1 MRTVLLAAMLGCL
14 VSCAGAPRAARAPLA
29 SSAGVRDGA
38 AFAAWEAR
46 WLADLGAT
54 DPRIAMRLPV
64 RPGAEALERVAVEA
78 VVQGDKDLG
87 VLGGAINPF
96 SFTARARRLR
106 ALREELDRLPDD
118 GLAASRDERGLLAR
132 LLDGEDL
139 RIVSEAASPES
150 ASERVRAI
158 VAGWGHPASPREVDE
173 REHEA
178 EHGLRAVLEDVT
190 AGKLQGPRV
199 TELEDALDPLE
210 RLAPAEGYPE
220 TTRLLTSLRVELG
233 RLHPQAPAWPTPPPL
248 AIRLD
253 VYLGFRQDAH
263 ALRARLEV
271 EEASLRSDAK
281 ARLAGMPEQA
291 VSEVLAPAAAH
302 VAAES
307 TCGTPPGASLV
318 RAMIPPPERALVCDA
333 LRLVA
338 DAASPTDELIATV
351 ALHDDVAIALWA
363 IELDRGA
370 TDLEATRLAHPL
382 MASVSSNRQDR
393 LLRGALATPARAIAA
408 GLAAAL
414 LDSGGPAGRRLRASR
429 WLAFGDAPFDVVTDY
444 LGRAG
449 Q

>member
-1 MRTVLLAAMLGCL
+1 MSRAHGALGGDARLSRL
-14 VSCAGAPRAARAPLA
+14 VRGGPRAARAPLA

-87 VLGGAINPF
+87 GLGGATIRSRSPRAHGAC
-96 SFTARARRLR
+96 ARCARSSH
-106 ALREELDRLPDD
+106 RLPDD

-271 EEASLRSDAK
+271 EEASLR
-281 ARLAGMPEQA
+281 
-291 VSEVLAPAAAH
+291 
-302 VAAES
+302 
-307 TCGTPPGASLV
+307 
-318 RAMIPPPERALVCDA
+318 
-333 LRLVA
+333 
-338 DAASPTDELIATV
+338 
-351 ALHDDVAIALWA
+351 
-363 IELDRGA
+363 
-370 TDLEATRLAHPL
+370 ATR
-382 MASVSSNRQDR
+382 R
-393 LLRGALATPARAIAA
+393 RGWQACPSKR
-408 GLAAAL
+408 
-414 LDSGGPAGRRLRASR
+414 SPRC
-429 WLAFGDAPFDVVTDY
+429 
-444 LGRAG
+444 
-449 Q
+449 